1 MASKEDGENTYEL
14 AKRGEDTNQ
23 TTLGGDSN
31 SEDLELNVSERR
43 NEYTHDE
50 NGVAYGQINCLWNR
64 GDQSIPTSFLSWL
77 KTNKSQLLSGITV
90 SLAQVPE
97 AVAFS
102 LVAGV
107 KPIVG
112 LHAAWIMGLFT
123 GVVGGR
129 PGMISGAT
137 GAVAVVMIDLVADHG
152 VEYLFYAVMLAGI
165 IQASF
170 GGEQKSERAK
180 RTSTF
185 DHARDDDGAK

>member
-1 MASKEDGENTYEL
+1 MAPPSTTVNSYEL
-14 AKRGEDTNQ
+14 AKTNE
-23 TTLGGDSN
+23 TTHTLG
-31 SEDLELNVSERR
+31 SEPMKEIDLEINVTTERR
-43 NEYTHDE
+43 NEATHDE
-50 NGVAYGQINCLWNR
+50 NGNVYGRVDCLWNTD
-64 GDQSIPTSFLSWL
+64 GKSVVQSFLSWL
-77 KTNKSQLLSGITV
+77 VVNKSQLLSGITV

-112 LHAAWIMGLFT
+112 LHAAWIMGFFT
-123 GVVGGR
+123 AVVGGR

-170 GGEQKSERAK
+170 GGEVPL
-180 RTSTF
+180 
-185 DHARDDDGAK
+185 